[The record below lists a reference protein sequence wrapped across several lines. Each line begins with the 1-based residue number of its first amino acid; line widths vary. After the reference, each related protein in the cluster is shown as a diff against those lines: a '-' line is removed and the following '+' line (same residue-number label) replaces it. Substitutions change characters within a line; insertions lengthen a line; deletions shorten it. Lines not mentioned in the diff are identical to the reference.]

1 MRYWKKNNVGLKLS
15 KPSVVVLAGLV
26 KVTIVVVVTS
36 LEMIGVMVVEILIV
50 AAMSTMDY
58 WPTLRSE
65 LCW

>member
-1 MRYWKKNNVGLKLS
+1 M
-15 KPSVVVLAGLV
+15 VLAGLV
-26 KVTIVVVVTS
+26 EVTTVVVVTS
-36 LEMIGVMVVEILIV
+36 LEMIGVMAVEILIV